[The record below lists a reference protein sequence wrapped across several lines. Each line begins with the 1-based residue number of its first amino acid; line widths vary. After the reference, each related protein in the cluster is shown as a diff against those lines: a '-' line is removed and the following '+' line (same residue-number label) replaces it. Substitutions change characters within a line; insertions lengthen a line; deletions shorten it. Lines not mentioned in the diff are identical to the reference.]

1 MLNLAQ
7 IRTVLANNVLRAILN
22 NIIEGQVSF
31 ERTVWLHEI
40 SPEDLHNLLDAY
52 KATEMASWPA
62 ERLKNY
68 L

>member
-1 MLNLAQ
+1 MLNLTQ
-7 IRTVLANNVLRAILN
+7 IRTIIANNALKAILN
-22 NIIEGQVSF
+22 NIIDGQVSF

-40 SPEDLHNLLDAY
+40 SPKELGDLLDSY
-52 KATEMASWPA
+52 KTNGIAVWSE